1 MSVVIGR
8 ISGPG
13 WCQQPDPTGTTQV
26 TTSARTYTTPSDS
39 IAGSQAKA
47 AIGFDGGTGKAK
59 PLSTH
64 PVITLRRDLRHSSWV
79 NVFDYSDPDASA
91 IVVQNLEPYM
101 EYELRLVAHNV
112 VGPSKPSEPTHRFQT
127 IQAPP
132 KHPPMNVT
140 LRAVSARQLRVRW
153 IPLQQSEWH
162 GIPRGYNIS
171 YR

>member
-1 MSVVIGR
+1 M
-8 ISGPG
+8 
-13 WCQQPDPTGTTQV
+13 
-26 TTSARTYTTPSDS
+26 
-39 IAGSQAKA
+39 
-47 AIGFDGGTGKAK
+47 
-59 PLSTH
+59 
-64 PVITLRRDLRHSSWV
+64 